1 MDFSQKDFQVLNTLT
16 SQDISTQRQLSELS
30 GISLG
35 QVNYVLKSLMKK
47 GLVKIGNFQK
57 SQHKIGYV
65 YLLTPKGIEAKSR
78 LATNFVVAKLKEYN
92 SLKKVITSRLAT
104 LEKKGHIRIVFVGPE
119 IVKGFVDSIIKE
131 NKMKLDLTEFYC
143 QWEELKSFSPESFD
157 IVLLFDDNAEGLKT
171 IADATGI
178 SRDKL
183 LPLW

>member
-131 NKMKLDLTEFYC
+131 NNMKLDLAGYC
-143 QWEELKSFSPESFD
+143 RQWEELKNFRPESFD
-157 IVLLFDDNAEGLKT
+157 IFLLFDGNATGIKIITE
-171 IADATGI
+171 DTGI

>member
-1 MDFSQKDFQVLNTLT
+1 MNFSQKDFQVLNTLS

-35 QVNYVLKSLMKK
+35 QINYALKSLMEK
-47 GLVKIGNFQK
+47 GLVKIGNFRK
-57 SQHKIGYV
+57 SRHKIGYL
-65 YLLTPKGIEAKSR
+65 YLLTPKGLEVKSR
-78 LATNFVVAKLKEYN
+78 LATKFVVNKLIEYN
-92 SLKKVITSRLAT
+92 RLKKTITDRLSGI
-104 LEKKGHIRIVFVGPE
+104 EKKGHVKIVFVGPE

-131 NKMKLDLTEFYC
+131 NKMKLDLTGFC
-143 QWEELKSFSPESFD
+143 RQWEGLKSFSPERFD
-157 IVLLFDDNAEGLKT
+157 IVLLFDGNVEGIKT

>member
-1 MDFSQKDFQVLNTLT
+1 MNSSQKDFQVLNALT

-35 QVNYVLKSLMKK
+35 QVNYVLKSFMKK
-47 GLVKIGNFQK
+47 GLVKIGNFRK
-57 SQHKIGYV
+57 SRHKIGYV

-92 SLKKVITSRLAT
+92 SLKKVITSRLTAI
-104 LEKKGHIRIVFVGPE
+104 EKKGHIRIVFVGPE

-131 NKMKLDLTEFYC
+131 NNMKLGLAGYC
-143 QWEELKSFSPESFD
+143 RQWEELKNFRPENFD
-157 IVLLFDDNAEGLKT
+157 IVLLFDGNATGIKIIT
-171 IADATGI
+171 KDTGI